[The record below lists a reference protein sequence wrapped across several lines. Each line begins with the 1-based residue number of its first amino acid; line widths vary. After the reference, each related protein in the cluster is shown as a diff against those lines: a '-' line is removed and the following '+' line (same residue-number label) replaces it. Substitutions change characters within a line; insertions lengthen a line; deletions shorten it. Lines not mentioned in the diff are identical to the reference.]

1 MLAKA
6 HSLSTILFP
15 AWLRGNFVENR
26 CIVSFYLL
34 FSPTTF
40 PPARTLMLVA
50 SEIGMRTLNT
60 LSFDR
65 VWARE
70 VSRGTL
76 HDYWVEFIVEYQI
89 PWYDLVIR

>member
-1 MLAKA
+1 
-6 HSLSTILFP
+6 
-15 AWLRGNFVENR
+15 
-26 CIVSFYLL
+26 
-34 FSPTTF
+34 
-40 PPARTLMLVA
+40 MLVA